1 MVVLHV
7 HGSLMTQRDCNT
19 AQKHNLRLALVDCGG
34 IRMDD
39 ANIHGSVDSR
49 RASRPGRKKSKSF
62 LRHIP
67 ASGNYFGL
75 SRGCVE
81 TEPDGAAKVP
91 DTETGESVRFRC
103 PVCGSD
109 ARGLATGFRSVTN
122 SMMFAVGGF
131 VAACTP
137 AATCHLPAER

>member
-1 MVVLHV
+1 MYVLQLIAMLLRNRVVVLLGV
-7 HGSLMTQRDCNT
+7 VL
-19 AQKHNLRLALVDCGG
+19 LVE
-34 IRMDD
+34 
-39 ANIHGSVDSR
+39 NSR

-122 SMMFAVGGF
+122 SMMFVVGDPLLLVIF
-131 VAACTP
+131 RRND
-137 AATCHLPAER
+137 EDR

>member
-1 MVVLHV
+1 
-7 HGSLMTQRDCNT
+7 
-19 AQKHNLRLALVDCGG
+19 
-34 IRMDD
+34 MDD

-122 SMMFAVGGF
+122 SMMFVVGDPLLLVIF
-131 VAACTP
+131 RRND
-137 AATCHLPAER
+137 EDR